1 MTTKTT
7 KTKTPKASKNL
18 NPAQKAWITR
28 RKLAK
33 SAAPKAKAKAKA

>member
-28 RKLAK
+28 RKLARAAGRK
-33 SAAPKAKAKAKA
+33 SKA

>member
-7 KTKTPKASKNL
+7 KTSKKSATL
-18 NPAQKAWITR
+18 TPAQKAWVTR